1 MRRESCLRYDIL
13 SCNKRVCTWY
23 VLTVFVICANVN
35 WVRMDFESLVA
46 RTVFMVESGL
56 PDSTINRADANKPKD
71 ELTCSSD
78 LEVSD
83 SHVHRF
89 IVRADRPTTMF

>member
-1 MRRESCLRYDIL
+1 MF
-13 SCNKRVCTWY
+13 

-35 WVRMDFESLVA
+35 WVRIDFESLVA
-46 RTVFMVESGL
+46 RTVLMVESGL
-56 PDSTINRADANKPKD
+56 PDSTINRADANKPKE

-78 LEVSD
+78 LDVSD